1 MRPVPRPGYLAAPYL
16 LTTRNMAIPIQSAV
30 AKLMAAYPPRS
41 QEETA
46 DPVVAARLFDAFGSA
61 TWWLTE
67 YDPEDRCAFGFVT

>member
-1 MRPVPRPGYLAAPYL
+1 
-16 LTTRNMAIPIQSAV
+16 
-30 AKLMAAYPPRS
+30 MAAYPLRS

-46 DPVVAARLFDAFGSA
+46 DPVVAGRLFDAFGSA